1 MAFVREIAERI
12 TVLHLGQ
19 VLAEGNVEQIETQ
32 SESARGLSGIEGDR
46 LMLKLTNVDSY
57 YDRSHILH
65 AVCLGHTDREG
76 DGYPRPQRHRQDHAA
91 EDADGSHRPD
101 GQAKSAS
108 TERRS
113 ARIRRF
119 RRARAGIAYVPQGRE
134 IIPDFTIR
142 ENILMGGVR
151 RARTASARSR
161 TLVPELFPY
170 LMDNLDAPGGVL
182 SGGQQQQ
189 LAIARALAADP
200 KIILLDEPNE
210 GIQPSIVEEI
220 EAIIISLNRE
230 VGLTVVLVEQNV
242 SFARQASHGFAMME
256 KGRVVVSGAISE
268 LSDDIVHRHM
278 AV

>member
-1 MAFVREIAERI
+1 
-12 TVLHLGQ
+12 
-19 VLAEGNVEQIETQ
+19 
-32 SESARGLSGIEGDR
+32 
-46 LMLKLTNVDSY
+46 MLKLTNVDSY

-65 AVCLGHTDREG
+65 AVCLDIPIGKTTAVLGRNGTGKTTLLKTLMGLTDRMEG
-76 DGYPRPQRHRQDHAA
+76 QINLDGKEMGKDP
-91 EDADGSHRPD
+91 
-101 GQAKSAS
+101 
-108 TERRS
+108 T
-113 ARIRRF
+113 F

-142 ENILMGGVR
+142 ENILMGAFA
-151 RARTASARSR
+151 RADGKRQIPE
-161 TLVPELFPY
+161 LVPELFPY
-170 LMDNLDAPGGVL
+170 LMDNLERAGGVL

-220 EAIIISLNRE
+220 EAIIIRLNRE
-230 VGLTVVLVEQNV
+230 IGLTVVLVEQNV
-242 SFARQASHGFAMME
+242 SFARQASHCFAMME

-268 LSDDIVHRHM
+268 LSDEMVHRHM

>member
-1 MAFVREIAERI
+1 
-12 TVLHLGQ
+12 
-19 VLAEGNVEQIETQ
+19 
-32 SESARGLSGIEGDR
+32 
-46 LMLKLTNVDSY
+46 MLKLTNVDSY

-65 AVCLGHTDREG
+65 AVCLETPTGKVTAVLGRNGTGKTTLLKTLMGLTDRMEG
-76 DGYPRPQRHRQDHAA
+76 QISLDG
-91 EDADGSHRPD
+91 
-101 GQAKSAS
+101 
-108 TERRS
+108 TE
-113 ARIRRF
+113 IGKDPTF

-142 ENILMGGVR
+142 ENILMGAF
-151 RARTASARSR
+151 ARTDGKRQIPE
-161 TLVPELFPY
+161 LVPELFPY
-170 LMDNLDAPGGVL
+170 LMDNLERPGGVL

-220 EAIIISLNRE
+220 EAIIIRLNRE

-242 SFARQASHGFAMME
+242 SFARQASHCFAMME
-256 KGRVVVSGAISE
+256 KGRVVVSGGISE
-268 LSDDIVHRHM
+268 LSDDMVHRHM